1 MSSSSS
7 LPFLQNIKKIVSRT
21 TSLSSSSSS
30 SSSGALSNNNL
41 ATTTTTTSSSS
52 STEAASAAFNKGI
65 TTLKTKVFDTI
76 LSEFQEKE
84 WRCSCG
90 HVFRASG
97 EWQACEPLSCE
108 APRCPNPKFFLD
120 GPGKSML
127 NKDGTVPLPQR
138 VQALPESCKKGPKGS
153 CGSSRFK

>member
-1 MSSSSS
+1 MTSSTSSS
-7 LPFLQNIKKIVSRT
+7 LLQNIKKIVTRASST
-21 TSLSSSSSS
+21 SSSSSS
-30 SSSGALSNNNL
+30 SAAVSTQVQNNLSTTSNNNENE
-41 ATTTTTTSSSS
+41 S
-52 STEAASAAFNKGI
+52 AFNKGI

-97 EWQACEPLSCE
+97 EWQACEPSRCE

-120 GPGKSML
+120 GPGKQML

>member
-1 MSSSSS
+1 MSNSS
-7 LPFLQNIKKIVSRT
+7 LPFLQNIKKIVTRAA
-21 TSLSSSSSS
+21 SSSNNASSASSS
-30 SSSGALSNNNL
+30 AVSTQIQGGLSNTN
-41 ATTTTTTSSSS
+41 SSNES
-52 STEAASAAFNKGI
+52 AFNKGI

-97 EWQACEPLSCE
+97 DWEACEPSRCE

-120 GPGKSML
+120 GPGKNML

>member
-1 MSSSSS
+1 MSNSS
-7 LPFLQNIKKIVSRT
+7 LPFLQNIKKIVTRA
-21 TSLSSSSSS
+21 TSSSNNSASSSSAVSTQIQ
-30 SSSGALSNNNL
+30 GGLSN
-41 ATTTTTTSSSS
+41 TSSTSS
-52 STEAASAAFNKGI
+52 ESAFNKGI

-97 EWQACEPLSCE
+97 DWEACEPSRCE

-120 GPGKSML
+120 GPGKNML